1 MRIRVWPG
9 SLVSSVE
16 EVISMNLIMGAS
28 VGLKEGDIAP
38 FIQSLAMT
46 GYNGEVVIFL
56 PESESELS
64 ERLSSYVI
72 TQQFEDKLL
81 NYMPIHALRYFLYNE
96 YLKNKQTAYDKIML
110 SDLRDVY
117 FQRDPFDF
125 DMSGLCV
132 FLEDI
137 TIGAC
142 PYNSS
147 WIFALFNRETAEGMK
162 DCQVSCSGITM
173 GSSVSILDYLS
184 IMRNYLLPPKQIVG
198 YDQGVHNYILYK
210 GLLKDT
216 HIYTNGFGPVL
227 TMGYMKRW
235 EKTEEGLLAD
245 HKGNPVNII
254 HQYDRHPGVL
264 WKRNG

>member
-1 MRIRVWPG
+1 
-9 SLVSSVE
+9 
-16 EVISMNLIMGAS
+16 MNLIMGAS
-28 VGLKEGDIAP
+28 VGLREVDIAP

-64 ERLSSYVI
+64 DKLSSYVI

-81 NYMPIHALRYFLYNE
+81 KYMPIHALRYFLYDE

-125 DMSGLCV
+125 DMQRGLCV
-132 FLEDI
+132 FLENI
-137 TIGAC
+137 TIGCC

-147 WIFALFNRETAEGMK
+147 WISVLFNRDTAESMR
-162 DCQVSCSGITM
+162 DCQVSCSGITI
-173 GSSVSILDYLS
+173 GSTACILDYLS
-184 IMRNYLLPPKQIVG
+184 IMRKYLLPPRQIVG

-216 HIYTNGFGPVL
+216 HLYINDFGPVL
-227 TMGYMKRW
+227 TMGYLKSW
-235 EKTEEGLLAD
+235 NKTEDGLIAD
-245 HKGNPVNII
+245 YKGNPVNVL
-254 HQYDRHPGVL
+254 HQYDRHPEAL
-264 WKRNG
+264 WKKSA